1 MAKVYIAIISLDS
14 ANGAIRNDAYKV
26 QIGSALI
33 YSQLVGPDDSLAFIE
48 LKYKSPQ
55 DMQTTWRDLIN
66 AVRGEPLYIFLD
78 SESLKPAQQY
88 TIMRTFEQA
97 ATNTPFNPAL
107 NIATLWRAEVL
118 HNSFLIDRSGI
129 STLMSQKMFSETMK
143 DAVQNG
149 MLGSAT

>member
-66 AVRGEPLYIFLD
+66 AVHSEPLYIFLD

-88 TIMRTFEQA
+88 AIMRSFEQA
-97 ATNTPFNPAL
+97 AVSTPFNPTL

-129 STLMSQKMFSETMK
+129 STLMSQKMFAETMK
-143 DAVQNG
+143 DAVEKG
-149 MLGSAT
+149 LLSAT